1 MKQPS
6 KDLTQGSLW
15 KNIFVFSIPL
25 MLSNVLQVLFK
36 MCIRDSRW
44 NVPSAGIKWSF
55 WNFILTIS
63 VFPSK
68 NYMRDLCPD
77 LAESVLLHN
86 FLCFYG
92 IIPS

>member
-1 MKQPS
+1 MHATAKQTS
-6 KDLTQGSLW
+6 SSIKSFETETSHSTQLNHWRNAILSSFGYD
-15 KNIFVFSIPL
+15 PL
-25 MLSNVLQVLFK
+25 ECPICRHK
-36 MCIRDSRW
+36 ME
-44 NVPSAGIKWSF
+44 F